1 MHHPTIREFTL
12 ETIEELGI
20 CKKIE
25 IVNLVIDK
33 LIQNNN
39 LPHLYGRERDIIHGL
54 ISLGWDM
61 SNLKDEGLVNNN
73 GKRGAKARWYPTNQI
88 AEVN

>member
-12 ETIEELGI
+12 ETIEELGT

-33 LIQNNN
+33 LVQSNN
-39 LPHLYGRERDIIHGL
+39 LPHLYNRERDIIHGL

-61 SNLKDEGLVNNN
+61 ANLKDEGLVNNN
-73 GKRGAKARWYPTNQI
+73 GKRGAKARWYPLTHITEDN
-88 AEVN
+88 

>member
-12 ETIEELGI
+12 ETIEELGT

-33 LIQNNN
+33 LVQSNN
-39 LPHLYGRERDIIHGL
+39 LPHLYNRERDIIHGL

-61 SNLKDEGLVNNN
+61 ANLKDEGLVNNN
-73 GKRGAKARWYPTNQI
+73 GKRGAKARWYPLTQI
-88 AEVN
+88 TEDN